1 LNSKFIKR
9 NPEAPCFGVFLLI
22 EKRLKC
28 DMSENKIP
36 IKSLKMT
43 TVKYAA
49 GPQVLKYTFVHDVL
63 TLVIYKMDHAAE
75 DAR

>member
-1 LNSKFIKR
+1 
-9 NPEAPCFGVFLLI
+9 
-22 EKRLKC
+22 
-28 DMSENKIP
+28 MSENKIP